1 MERNQ
6 GSENGNRHAKG
17 EIMMKLAEPMTHE
30 DISALLQRAAAELL
44 VLDENLRLKS
54 GEIDVKELTEFRQ
67 MVDIVRHTAYVVH
80 KWTDERDLL
89 PSG

>member
-1 MERNQ
+1 
-6 GSENGNRHAKG
+6 
-17 EIMMKLAEPMTHE
+17 MKLAELTTQE

-44 VLDENLRLKS
+44 VLDDNLRLKS
-54 GEIDVKELTEFRQ
+54 GEINVQELAEFRQ

-80 KWTDERDLL
+80 KWTDNRDKL

>member
-1 MERNQ
+1 MP
-6 GSENGNRHAKG
+6 KG
-17 EIMMKLAEPMTHE
+17 DVMKLAELTTHE
-30 DISALLQRAAAELL
+30 GISPLLRRAAAELL

-54 GEIDVKELTEFRQ
+54 GEIDMRELAEFRQ

-80 KWTDERDLL
+80 KWTDDRNKL